1 MRYEHFYFISGVK
14 NNLPL
19 NNAPKGLEEGR
30 GYVFTD
36 DLAEL
41 NAAAPGRQPE
51 SPQQKNETTAKR
63 GHGHLLVPS
72 FAEHTKEGG
81 KTGTGF
87 YRNKASVDDPSDDK
101 ASVERCVVDED
112 VLLDGPHHASALL
125 GDARLIHADP
135 PSQLRHEDTAHNS
148 IQDFEATKYREFRR
162 SRSTYR
168 LSRLQE
174 GLEALSSAVRA
185 AEGTMN
191 QEKVNPC
198 LGKRSKEGVSRQ
210 GE

>member
-1 MRYEHFYFISGVK
+1 MSEVK
-14 NNLPL
+14 HPT
-19 NNAPKGLEEGR
+19 
-30 GYVFTD
+30 V
-36 DLAEL
+36 
-41 NAAAPGRQPE
+41 APGRHQE
-51 SPQQKNETTAKR
+51 SPQQKIETTAKR
-63 GHGHLLVPS
+63 GLGHLLVPS
-72 FAEHTKEGG
+72 LAEHTEEGG
-81 KTGTGF
+81 VTGTGF
-87 YRNKASVDDPSDDK
+87 YRSEALVDDPS
-101 ASVERCVVDED
+101 VVDED

-125 GDARLIHADP
+125 GDTRLIHADP
-135 PSQLRHEDTAHNS
+135 PSQLRREDTARNS
-148 IQDFEATKYREFRR
+148 IQDFEATEYREYSR